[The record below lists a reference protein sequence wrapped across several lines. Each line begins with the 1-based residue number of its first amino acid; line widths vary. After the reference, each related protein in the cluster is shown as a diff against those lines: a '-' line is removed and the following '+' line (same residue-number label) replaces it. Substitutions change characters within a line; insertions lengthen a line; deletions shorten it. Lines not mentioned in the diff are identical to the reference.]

1 MVVLGPGPF
10 RSERRC
16 ESGSDASPPSAYS
29 KMNQVESCSSAT
41 RGGGNHCK
49 STRTNTVMFKRTH
62 NINTKEIQIMGCATT
77 SQHMPRTL
85 VLLQNVFECSHR
97 TVLNSS
103 GPPPNRTHLTRQGGS
118 YHTHSMLP
126 IREVAPFALRIHC
139 RGLRYRCQWKPK

>member
-1 MVVLGPGPF
+1 MGPGPF

-49 STRTNTVMFKRTH
+49 SARTNTVVFKRTS
-62 NINTKEIQIMGCATT
+62 KP
-77 SQHMPRTL
+77 MPRTL

-103 GPPPNRTHLTRQGGS
+103 GPPHNRAHLTRQGGS

-126 IREVAPFALRIHC
+126 IRELAPFALRIHC
-139 RGLRYRCQWKPK
+139 RGQRYRCQLKPK